1 MRLTYIY
8 HSCYTIEAANFT
20 IIIDYYKDSIN
31 DHQGVIHDRILHRPY
46 PLYVLST
53 HGHHDHFNPE
63 ILTWKELRSDI
74 RYIFSE
80 DIRSVIKQPSEDITF
95 IAKDGEYKDEL
106 LTINAYGSTD
116 LGVSFKITRGDNV
129 LFHAGDLNNWH
140 WNEESTEDEIKEAE
154 AFYERELNH
163 VAATTPAV
171 GLAMFPVDPRLGK
184 DYMKGAEQFLSK
196 IETALIAPMHFDTAY
211 EKAAQIENIAKKY
224 GTSAFIPQ
232 RRGEMY
238 KGEV

>member
-20 IIIDYYKDSIN
+20 IIIDYYKDSISDN
-31 DHQGVIHDRILHRPY
+31 QGIIHDRILHRPH

-53 HGHHDHFNPE
+53 HGHYDHFNPE
-63 ILTWKELRSDI
+63 ILKWKELRSDI

-80 DIRSVIKQPSEDITF
+80 DIKSLPGLPTEGIIYMKRGE
-95 IAKDGEYKDEL
+95 EYKDEL
-106 LTINAYGSTD
+106 LTIDAYGSTD
-116 LGVSFKITRGDNV
+116 LGISFKITRGNNV

-154 AFYERELNH
+154 DFYARELDF
-163 VAATTPAV
+163 VAATTSSV
-171 GLAMFPVDPRLGK
+171 GLAMFPIDPRLGK
-184 DYMKGAEQFLSK
+184 DYMKGARQFLAK
-196 IETALIAPMHFDTAY
+196 IDTTLIAPMHFDMEY
-211 EKAAQIENIAKKY
+211 EKAAAIESVAREY
-224 GTSAFIPQ
+224 GTGAFIPR

-238 KGEV
+238 QGEV

>member
-20 IIIDYYKDSIN
+20 VIIDYYKDSIN
-31 DHQGVIHDRILHRPY
+31 DYQGIIHDRILHRPH

-63 ILTWKELRSDI
+63 ILKWKELRSDI

-80 DIRSVIKQPSEDITF
+80 DIRSLINEPTDGITF
-95 IAKDGEYKDEL
+95 VSRGDEYKDEL

-116 LGVSFKITRGDNV
+116 LGVSFKITRGNNV

-140 WNEESTEDEIKEAE
+140 WNEESTEEEIKQAE
-154 AFYERELNH
+154 DFYERELNY
-163 VAATTPAV
+163 VAATTPSV
-171 GLAMFPVDPRLGK
+171 GLVMYPIDPRLGN
-184 DYMKGAEQFLSK
+184 DYMKGAEQFLAK
-196 IETALIAPMHFDTAY
+196 IDTSLIAPMHFDMDY
-211 EKAAQIENIAKKY
+211 DKAAKIEEVAKKY
-224 GTSAFIPQ
+224 GTSAFIPH